1 MNQPNFLIGRGELLT
16 HDIKGPKRSMGKAE
30 VYTLAQARQR
40 LAPQF
45 AKAAEAI
52 DALPAEACP
61 GDFGVARLMMNPS
74 FIARSY
80 FPTGML
86 RAIGLESIGSRTVK
100 VTPEAWTKKGEP
112 RECTTTELFVA
123 GKRRA
128 FRSIIERT
136 QEFEAQADEAVD
148 LTHIEQ
154 FTAFAPAERITS
166 FGGPKDRFFEVGI
179 HLIPDE
185 DPAVVQRPFVT
196 FAESAGLKVHTDLEF
211 TTGNLWFLPVEGA
224 RGAIEKLAQF
234 VFVRVIR
241 PVPKLR
247 GFRPI
252 LRTTGIALHCNLPVE
267 QALSSEPRVAILDG
281 GLPEHHPI
289 APWLR
294 TYRRL
299 DETAADD
306 PEGPDH
312 GLGVTS
318 AFLFGPI
325 KPGGTAQRPF
335 APVDHLRVLDDDA
348 KTEDPLELYRTLGFV
363 EQVLLSRSY
372 EFINLSLGPDL
383 PVEDREVHAWTSV
396 IDDLLSDGDTLM
408 TVSVGNNGERDR
420 ESGNA
425 RVQVPSD
432 CVNALAVGAAD
443 ANDDGKWSRA
453 TYSAVGPGRS
463 PGVVKPDL
471 VAFGGDP
478 EKYFHVL
485 TPGTKP
491 TLGPQL
497 GTSFAAPY
505 LLRSAV
511 GIRAILG
518 AELSPLAI
526 RSLLIH
532 AADPKGHDK
541 TEVGWG
547 KVPEE
552 IMSVIT
558 CPDGVARVV
567 YQGELKPGKYLRATL
582 PLPNGGLTGNVRLKA
597 TFCYA
602 SPTDPQD
609 AAAYT
614 RAGLQ
619 VVFRPHDDKVKD
631 GKANAATKGFF
642 DLKKYAT
649 EQERRSDLGKW
660 ETVLHGDKTLLG
672 SSLKNPV
679 FDIHYNAREAGGR
692 ATGAEKIRYALIIS
706 VEAPKHADLYNEI
719 LRAYSKTLVPIR
731 PQVSLPI
738 RL

>member
-16 HDIKGPKRSMGKAE
+16 HDIKGPKRSMGKTE

-100 VTPEAWTKKGEP
+100 VTPDAWTKKGEP

-136 QEFEAQADEAVD
+136 QEFEVQADEAAD

-166 FGGPKDRFFEVGI
+166 FGGSKDRFFEVGI

-196 FAESAGLKVHTDLEF
+196 FAEAAGLKVHADLEF
-211 TTGNLWFLPVEGA
+211 TTGNLWFLPVEGG

-267 QALSSEPRVAILDG
+267 LALSSEPRVAILDG

-289 APWLR
+289 SPWIR
-294 TYRRL
+294 NYRRL
-299 DETAADD
+299 DESAADD
-306 PEGPDH
+306 PDGPDH

-363 EQVLLSRSY
+363 EQVLLSRSC

-443 ANDDGKWSRA
+443 TNDDGKWSRA
-453 TYSAVGPGRS
+453 AYSAVGPGRS

-485 TPGTKP
+485 TPGAKP

-518 AELSPLAI
+518 ADLSPLAI
-526 RSLLIH
+526 RALLVH

-582 PLPNGGLTGNVRLKA
+582 PLPTGGLTGNVRLKA

-614 RAGLQ
+614 RAGLE
-619 VVFRPHDDKVKD
+619 VVFRPNDEKVKD

-660 ETVLHGDKTLLG
+660 ETVLHGDKTLRG

-738 RL
+738 RV